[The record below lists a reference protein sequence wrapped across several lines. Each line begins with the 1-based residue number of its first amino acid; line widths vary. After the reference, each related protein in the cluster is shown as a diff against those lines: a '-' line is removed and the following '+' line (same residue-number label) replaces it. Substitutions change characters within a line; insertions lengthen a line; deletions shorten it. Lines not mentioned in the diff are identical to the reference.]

1 MKIAIVQLSGGL
13 GNQLFQYT
21 FGQYLFKNGFK
32 VYYDKYSG
40 FRGTK
45 NKNQLV
51 KFNFDIQYSN
61 SLISMIFFFLY
72 KLSIKP
78 FYFKEKESFY
88 FDKSIKD
95 YKRMITFFIGCWQ
108 NLKYVEY
115 FKNDLKNKIFTN
127 NNFLRDLSRKFVLNS
142 NSIGIHVRR
151 GDYVN
156 NLIHE
161 TIGVKYFLDTIEY
174 LNNEVNFP
182 CFFII
187 SDDINWC
194 KENLI
199 FENCTYIDFTK
210 NEFEDFEILKNC
222 HHKIISNS
230 SFSWWA
236 AFLGEE
242 NSSITICPKKWT
254 NKIERNSLQ
263 LPNWKLI

>member
-1 MKIAIVQLSGGL
+1 MKLKSLFLYVFILFFINSCQFNQLSVDISKKD
-13 GNQLFQYT
+13 LFSISFVNAVPDT
-21 FGQYLFKNGFK
+21 FEK
-32 VYYDKYSG
+32 
-40 FRGTK
+40 
-45 NKNQLV
+45 
-51 KFNFDIQYSN
+51 
-61 SLISMIFFFLY
+61 
-72 KLSIKP
+72 KL
-78 FYFKEKESFY
+78 
-88 FDKSIKD
+88 
-95 YKRMITFFIGCWQ
+95 
-108 NLKYVEY
+108 
-115 FKNDLKNKIFTN
+115 
-127 NNFLRDLSRKFVLNS
+127 KFVFNS
-142 NSIGIHVRR
+142 NSVGIHVRR

-161 TIGVKYFLDTIEY
+161 TIGVKYFLDAIKY

-199 FENCTYIDFTK
+199 FENCTYIDFSK

>member
-1 MKIAIVQLSGGL
+1 MKKIAVVKLLGGL
-13 GNQLFQYT
+13 GNEMFQYSY
-21 FGQYLFKNGFK
+21 GQYLKLNNFN
-32 VYYDKYSG
+32 VYYDSTWAYLKNIELRISKMNIEVNLINRFIG
-40 FRGTK
+40 FFFYFLNRINLLFFIRREKTPHSFQESSSFPFVYYVGAWQDISYIIC
-45 NKNQLV
+45 NKSYLQKCFQYNINNSLV
-51 KFNFDIQYSN
+51 KDLISNLSSN
-61 SLISMIFFFLY
+61 S
-72 KLSIKP
+72 
-78 FYFKEKESFY
+78 
-88 FDKSIKD
+88 
-95 YKRMITFFIGCWQ
+95 
-108 NLKYVEY
+108 V
-115 FKNDLKNKIFTN
+115 
-127 NNFLRDLSRKFVLNS
+127 
-142 NSIGIHVRR
+142 GIHVRR

-161 TIGVKYFLDTIEY
+161 TIGVKYFLDAIKY

-199 FENCTYIDFTK
+199 FENCTYIDFSK